1 MAMDPDTKAYLDV
14 NFLHLTEKIADIKN
28 SLAEKIASSDKGIE
42 HLKGDIAEIY
52 GLDRTRAEE
61 CDAHRENIWARI
73 NKLDS
78 RMINLES
85 WRTDHMAQHTDKEG
99 NKKWRI
105 EVILPTVI
113 SLLVLGVTVWLAFK
127 FGG

>member
-14 NFLHLTEKIADIKN
+14 NFLHLTEKIADIKS

-42 HLKGDIAEIY
+42 HLKKDVAEIY
-52 GLDRTRAEE
+52 GLDRARAEE
-61 CDAHRENIWARI
+61 CDAHRENIWGRI

-78 RMINLES
+78 RILNLEA
-85 WRTDHMAQHTDKEG
+85 WRTDHMKQQADRDG

-113 SLLVLGVTVWLAFK
+113 SILVLAVTVWLAFK